1 MCEMVMPSL
10 RMADTVVYP
19 ELKQCRCPR
28 PDRIGSETA
37 RTVAAHAGIT
47 SIRIFIEH
55 LQNATSRNIRLQ
67 GDQPVCAHTGSS
79 VADPGG
85 KFSELLIGERGFAIL
100 KSNKIITCSVHCI
113 AA

>member
-1 MCEMVMPSL
+1 MVRAYL
-10 RMADTVVYP
+10 RMIDTVVYP
-19 ELKQCRCPR
+19 ARKAGRWPK
-28 PDRIGSETA
+28 PDRIGSATA

-55 LQNATSRNIRLQ
+55 LQNATSRDIRLQ

-85 KFSELLIGERGFAIL
+85 KFSELLIGERGFAII
-100 KSNKIITCSVHCI
+100 KNHKIITRSVHF
-113 AA
+113 

>member
-19 ELKQCRCPR
+19 ELKQCRCPK
-28 PDRIGSETA
+28 PDSIGSETA
-37 RTVAAHAGIT
+37 RTVAAHASIT
-47 SIRIFIEH
+47 SIRTFIEH

-79 VADPGG
+79 VADPGATL
-85 KFSELLIGERGFAIL
+85 SEVLVGDRGSAI
-100 KSNKIITCSVHCI
+100 SENHQIITRP
-113 AA
+113 

>member
-47 SIRIFIEH
+47 SIGIFIEH
-55 LQNATSRNIRLQ
+55 LQNATSRHIRLQ
-67 GDQPVCAHTGSS
+67 GDQPVCAHSGPS
-79 VADPGG
+79 VEDRGG
-85 KFSELLIGERGFAIL
+85 TFSELLIGARGVAII
-100 KSNKIITCSVHCI
+100 KNHKIITRSVQF
-113 AA
+113 

>member
-1 MCEMVMPSL
+1 MVRDCL
-10 RMADTVVYP
+10 RMKDTVMYLERKTGRRP
-19 ELKQCRCPR
+19 K

-37 RTVAAHAGIT
+37 STVAAHASIT

-85 KFSELLIGERGFAIL
+85 KFSELLIGERGFAII
-100 KSNKIITCSVHCI
+100 KNHKIITRYMHFSEV
-113 AA
+113 